1 MTALLR
7 INATLRHVTP
17 KIWRE
22 LTIPGNCTFHETHAI
37 LQLAFGWE
45 SYHLYQFPLDR
56 ETIIADPE
64 MTDAEEL
71 GRNLI
76 NSRTTLIDKIL
87 TDKGKSVLYEYD
99 FGDGWQV
106 DIRVLEALD
115 GLKLSLPVCLKGERS
130 GPLEDSGGPSGYMN
144 LIKIMSDKKHPE
156 YKEIKKWIGAPFNP
170 EEFNADDVTE
180 SLSSYKSLALELN
193 ADDDFEDEEF
203 LEEEEDG
210 FEGKVSAVIIR
221 PTLDALKYKQKL
233 NPKFK
238 IPEHAVHYHDLAK
251 VFMIPY
257 MDDSEL
263 AFDFMEKNHGMVLLE
278 MYTRWFGEPANWPQ
292 NLDWKTFNK
301 YFSVEFESE
310 VDIWPLPL
318 EESADN

>member
-1 MTALLR
+1 M
-7 INATLRHVTP
+7 
-17 KIWRE
+17 
-22 LTIPGNCTFHETHAI
+22 
-37 LQLAFGWE
+37 
-45 SYHLYQFPLDR
+45 
-56 ETIIADPE
+56 
-64 MTDAEEL
+64 
-71 GRNLI
+71 
-76 NSRTTLIDKIL
+76 
-87 TDKGKSVLYEYD
+87 
-99 FGDGWQV
+99 
-106 DIRVLEALD
+106 
-115 GLKLSLPVCLKGERS
+115 
-130 GPLEDSGGPSGYMN
+130 
-144 LIKIMSDKKHPE
+144 
-156 YKEIKKWIGAPFNP
+156 
-170 EEFNADDVTE
+170 
-180 SLSSYKSLALELN
+180 
-193 ADDDFEDEEF
+193 
-203 LEEEEDG
+203 
-210 FEGKVSAVIIR
+210 
-221 PTLDALKYKQKL
+221 DALKYKQKL